1 MEPPLLQV
9 VRAKERSLVRYRE
22 SRMPLVSDA
31 AATVDLDTD
40 AEGAMPHAGTVLVF
54 SSNACARRGATEI
67 YTCC

>member
-1 MEPPLLQV
+1 MMEPPLLQV

-40 AEGAMPHAGTVLVF
+40 AEGAMPSCWHG
-54 SSNACARRGATEI
+54 ARV
-67 YTCC
+67 